1 MGAIPVRCSMRFNYM
16 PYGDLKKLRIA
27 YAANYFKTLPK
38 EALEWKVLDAYRNL
52 GVNLVPVNFPDSG
65 VYTFDMVNVVLT
77 AESGAAFDELTRTD
91 RDTLIERQD
100 KAFWP
105 NIFRTARF
113 IPAVEYINANR
124 YRTQLCQTVQSFM
137 KQYDVVI
144 VPTFAGNQLSIT
156 NLTGNPAVCLPI
168 GFDERGSPS
177 SITLVGN
184 LYDEASIL
192 QAAKAYQD
200 RTSHHKKR
208 PPKFI
213 ARY

>member
-1 MGAIPVRCSMRFNYM
+1 
-16 PYGDLKKLRIA
+16 
-27 YAANYFKTLPK
+27 
-38 EALEWKVLDAYRNL
+38 
-52 GVNLVPVNFPDSG
+52 
-65 VYTFDMVNVVLT
+65 MVNVVLT

-144 VPTFAGNQLSIT
+144 VPTFTGNQLSIT

-168 GFDERGSPS
+168 GFDEAGSPS
-177 SITLVGN
+177 SITLIGN

-192 QAAKAYQD
+192 LAAKAYQD
-200 RTSHHKKR
+200 RTSHHKKH
-208 PPKFI
+208 PPKFV
-213 ARY
+213 ARR